1 MPSNIGDVK
10 RSVRDVQSDLRD
22 EIITKMLAALREI
35 RKRVTM
41 YINRDPDY
49 QGQLKNSIRQEV
61 DVTSDSSMEF
71 TVYSDSR
78 VAPYNGV
85 VEFGSGT
92 KTDDPYVGTPTPT
105 PEEYPTD
112 YPYSAPDI
120 EVGTGKYRWFRG
132 VIADWMEQKPVI
144 PESDNL
150 MASAGAIATEIL
162 RSGTYAHPFMRPA
175 AQDQKDDVYEKAR
188 KAIKKATS

>member
-1 MPSNIGDVK
+1 MPSNIGSVK
-10 RSVRDVQSDLRD
+10 ASVRDVKSDIRD
-22 EIITKMLAALREI
+22 NIIKQMLAALREI

-41 YINRDPDY
+41 YINRDADY
-49 QGQLKNSIRQEV
+49 QGALKNSIRQEI
-61 DVTSDSSMEF
+61 DVTSDSAMEF

-85 VEFGSGT
+85 VEFGSGNRAD
-92 KTDDPYVGTPTPT
+92 KSYIGTPTPK
-105 PEEYPTD
+105 PDEYPAG
-112 YPYSAPDI
+112 YKYSAPDI
-120 EVGTGKYRWFRG
+120 ELGSGKYRWFRG

-144 PESDNL
+144 PASGNL
-150 MASAGAIATEIL
+150 MKSAGAIATKIIEK
-162 RSGTYAHPFMRPA
+162 GTYAHPYMRPA